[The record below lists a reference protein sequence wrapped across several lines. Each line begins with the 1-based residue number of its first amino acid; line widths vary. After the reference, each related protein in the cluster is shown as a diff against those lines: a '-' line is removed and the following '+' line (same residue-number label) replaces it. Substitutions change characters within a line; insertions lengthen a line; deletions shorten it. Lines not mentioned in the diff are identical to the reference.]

1 MLELDPKSPG
11 ADAGLER
18 VGDSSARPSHSMKSA
33 HRWGILIGSCVLLL
47 WLLTAN
53 RSGLLQLLQPS
64 FRVTAVDLSKKQ
76 MTLQRENHR
85 YVVDCAAVCTL
96 FGVGKSYRL
105 REHGRIMKYRELE
118 LRILEEQIDFQT
130 GPGGHS

>member
-1 MLELDPKSPG
+1 
-11 ADAGLER
+11 
-18 VGDSSARPSHSMKSA
+18 MKSA